1 MSRAARF
8 AARSGAVLLLVSS
21 PVMASDYSKLP
32 FILYGLFGT
41 LFTAVFAIT
50 WFATRLICRRWLR
63 LLVRCAVV
71 AVFWSPVDLGMAG
84 HSNWWPVCMAFLE
97 PGNAAEVPASLLATT
112 GLLWLFFLC
121 LPKQT
126 EQLADADRTA
136 D

>member
-32 FILYGLFGT
+32 FILYALFGT
-41 LFTAVFAIT
+41 LFAAIFAMT
-50 WFATRLICRRWLR
+50 WFVTRLIDWRWLR
-63 LLVRCAVV
+63 QLVRCAVV
-71 AVFWSPVDLGMAG
+71 AVFWSPVDLGSAG
-84 HSNWWPVCMAFLE
+84 HASWWPVCMAFLE
-97 PGNAAEVPASLLATT
+97 PGNAAEAPASILATT

-121 LPKQT
+121 LPRQT
-126 EQLADADRTA
+126 EQLAGADRTA